1 MTRYRWVHHEGDVLF
16 EVGIHPDGSLHARL
30 LDERKR
36 QRRQARARN
45 ARVCVSP
52 LSLYPSYYKK
62 GVTREPVRVLW

>member
-45 ARVCVSP
+45 ARVCVCVCVSS
-52 LSLYPSYYKK
+52 LSLP
-62 GVTREPVRVLW
+62 LLL